1 MNIIELQTILAE
13 RNINATAREICKIWG
28 MDETAF
34 SRKKTAGTEIKYK
47 NIKQLEEV
55 YNIDLTGTYKIRQ
68 FNEDNIIV
76 DYYTDIE
83 ASCGNG
89 IFPSSEAVE
98 KISIPLK
105 AISDYSI
112 NASYS
117 IIKAKS
123 DSMMPEIKPKDLLI
137 VQKYKGEPIKDNHIY
152 IFIYDGCLYC
162 KYLSNNLGQIIVRSA
177 NSIYPTRYIEKEN
190 LNDFS
195 IIGEVKGHLRDY
207 FAK

>member
-1 MNIIELQTILAE
+1 MNVLELQEKLKNL
-13 RNINATAREICKIWG
+13 NIDISAKEICSIWG
-28 MDETAF
+28 MDEAAF
-34 SRKKTAGTEIKYK
+34 SRKKKFGSEIKFK
-47 NIKQLEEV
+47 NIKQLEEA
-55 YNIDLTGTYKIRQ
+55 YNIDLTGTYKIKQ
-68 FNEDNIIV
+68 YNEDSILV

-83 ASCGNG
+83 VSCGNG
-89 IFPSSEAVE
+89 IFPLSESVE

-123 DSMMPEIKPKDLLI
+123 DSMQPEIKPKDLLI
-137 VQKYKGEPIKDNHIY
+137 VQKYQGEPIKDNHIY

-177 NSIYPTRYIEKEN
+177 NTLYPVRYIENED
-190 LNDFS
+190 LNNFT

>member
-1 MNIIELQTILAE
+1 MNISELQAVLTE
-13 RNINATAREICKIWG
+13 RNINATSREISKIWG
-28 MDETAF
+28 MDETSF
-34 SRKKTAGTEIKYK
+34 SRKKKAGTEIKFK
-47 NIKQLEEV
+47 NIKQLEEA
-55 YNIDLTGTYKIRQ
+55 YNIDLTGTYKIKQ
-68 FNEDNIIV
+68 YNEDSIIV

-83 ASCGNG
+83 VSCGNG
-89 IFPSSEAVE
+89 IFPLSETVE
-98 KISIPLK
+98 KIAIPLK

-137 VQKYKGEPIKDNHIY
+137 VQKYEGEPIKDNHIY

-177 NSIYPTRYIEKEN
+177 NTIYPTRYIENEE
-190 LNDFS
+190 LNNFT
-195 IIGEVKGHLRDY
+195 ILGEVKGHLRDY

>member
-1 MNIIELQTILAE
+1 MNILELREKLNNC
-13 RNINATAREICKIWG
+13 NISISDKEICNIWG
-28 MDETAF
+28 MDTAAF
-34 SRKKTAGTEIKYK
+34 SRKKKVGSEIKYK
-47 NIKQLEEV
+47 NIQQLEEAF
-55 YNIDLTGTYKIRQ
+55 NIDLTGTYKIKQ
-68 FNEDNIIV
+68 YDEESIIV
-76 DYYTDIE
+76 NYYSDIE

-89 IFPSSEAVE
+89 VFPLSETVE

-152 IFIYDGCLYC
+152 IFIYDGCLFC

-177 NSIYPTRYIEKEN
+177 NSVYPTRYIEKEE
-190 LNDFS
+190 LNNFT
-195 IIGEVKGHLRDY
+195 ILGEVKGHLRDY

>member
-1 MNIIELQTILAE
+1 MNILELKEKLKNL
-13 RNINATAREICKIWG
+13 NIDISAKEICNIWG
-28 MDETAF
+28 MDEASF
-34 SRKKTAGTEIKYK
+34 SRKKKLGSEIKFK
-47 NIKQLEEV
+47 NIKQLEEA
-55 YNIDLTGTYKIRQ
+55 YNIDLTGTYKVRQ
-68 FNEDNIIV
+68 YNEDSIIV

-83 ASCGNG
+83 VSCGNG
-89 IFPSSEAVE
+89 IFPLSESVE

-123 DSMMPEIKPKDLLI
+123 DSMLPEIKPKDLLI
-137 VQKYKGEPIKDNHIY
+137 VQRYEGEPIKDNHIY
-152 IFIYDGCLYC
+152 IFIYEGCLYC

-177 NSIYPTRYIEKEN
+177 NTIYPTRYIENDE
-190 LNDFS
+190 LNNFT
-195 IIGEVKGHLRDY
+195 ILGEVKGHLRDY

>member
-1 MNIIELQTILAE
+1 MNILELKEKLTNC
-13 RNINATAREICKIWG
+13 NIGISDKEICNIWG
-28 MDETAF
+28 MDTAAF
-34 SRKKTAGTEIKYK
+34 SRKKKAGTEIKFK
-47 NIKQLEEV
+47 NIQQIEKRF
-55 YNIDLTGTYKIRQ
+55 NIDITGTYKIKMQ
-68 FNEDNIIV
+68 DEENIII
-76 DYYTDIE
+76 DYFPDIE
-83 ASCGNG
+83 VSCGNG
-89 IFPSSEAVE
+89 IFPLSETVE

-177 NSIYPTRYIEKEN
+177 NSIYPTRYIEKDE

>member
-1 MNIIELQTILAE
+1 MNISELREKLNNF
-13 RNINATAREICKIWG
+13 NICITDKEICKIWG
-28 MDETAF
+28 MDTAAF
-34 SRKKTAGTEIKYK
+34 SRKKAVGSEIKYK
-47 NIKQLEEV
+47 NLKQLEEA
-55 YNIDLTGTYKIRQ
+55 YNIDLTGTYKIRLY
-68 FNEDNIIV
+68 NEDSIQI

-89 IFPSSEAVE
+89 VFPVSETVE
-98 KISIPLK
+98 KITIPLK
-105 AISDYSI
+105 AITDYSI
-112 NASYS
+112 NANYS

-137 VQKYKGEPIKDNHIY
+137 IQKYEGEPIKDNHIY

-177 NSIYPTRYIEKEN
+177 NSLYPIRYIEKED
-190 LNDFS
+190 LNNFT
-195 IIGEVKGHLRDY
+195 ILGEVKGHLRDY